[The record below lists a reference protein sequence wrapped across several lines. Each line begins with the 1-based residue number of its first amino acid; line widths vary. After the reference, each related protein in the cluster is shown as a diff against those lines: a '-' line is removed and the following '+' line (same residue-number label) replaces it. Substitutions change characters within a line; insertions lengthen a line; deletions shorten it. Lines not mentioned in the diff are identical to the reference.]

1 MKTFLIALA
10 FSIAGYLIFAVSS
23 YYLVGLLS
31 NNRQDKSVEASMTSI
46 FVWGPIGLII
56 GFVIG
61 FIWAKK

>member
-31 NNRQDKSVEASMTSI
+31 SNRQDKSVEASMTSI

>member
-1 MKTFLIALA
+1 MKPFLIALA
-10 FSIAGYLIFAVSS
+10 FSIACYLIFAVSS

>member
-31 NNRQDKSVEASMTSI
+31 NNLHDKSVEASMTSI